1 MTITA
6 DDAIQTYTVE
16 VINMILG
23 NRTNPNG
30 CTPKM
35 TYFNSLAYNNYSLT
49 TTAYS
54 DWGWEIADHTMT
66 HVGTPNASEVLGNL
80 KA

>member
-1 MTITA
+1 
-6 DDAIQTYTVE
+6 VS
-16 VINMILG
+16 
-23 NRTNPNG
+23 NPRANPAVAFAVRQKL
-30 CTPKM
+30 TRLPPRARAS
-35 TYFNSLAYNNYSLT
+35 YSNSLAYNNYSLT

-66 HVGTPNASEVLGNL
+66 HVGTPNSSEVLGNL